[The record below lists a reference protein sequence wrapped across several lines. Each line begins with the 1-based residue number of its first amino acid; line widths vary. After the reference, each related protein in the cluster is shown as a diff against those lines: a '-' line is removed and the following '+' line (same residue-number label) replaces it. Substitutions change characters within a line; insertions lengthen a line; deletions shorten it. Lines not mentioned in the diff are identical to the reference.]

1 MRTCCFLSSTCPC
14 RALYRNRGSMYRPT
28 SPGRCLSNSSSCP
41 TREPDERPPEATT
54 LRSNR
59 VSRAK
64 DLHDAPLP
72 ESHLPY
78 TDGLVQSPAQPRSE
92 VGQQGE
98 RGERRMAHARTE
110 VDQNRRED
118 AENEVVSTDFASS
131 LKLRK
136 TWPPQQ
142 PKSALYGRPGA
153 PGVLPLKNLQSHALE
168 QGGLQLSTYNWEFA
182 PYLAYLKRHIGDHI
196 HPPAAFTQ
204 LGLIQGQTRL
214 KFRIMPD
221 GSLADLKV
229 IDFDGSPYLRDTST
243 RAVELSADFRPLPA
257 HFPEDYLEN
266 FRPVPLSDTGIAITR
281 EPLHGMGAVCAGGA
295 DDVSP
300 FLYVQSLRWPLRSS
314 GRSVCDA
321 TGSFEGRSSA

>member
-1 MRTCCFLSSTCPC
+1 MMARIGGFLANRYTLAYGAALVAHLLFFVFYVPLSSLVPQPWIDVS
-14 RALYRNRGSMYRPT
+14 AHESRPM
-28 SPGRCLSNSSSCP
+28 SFEFVELPHP
-41 TREPDERPPEATT
+41 EPDERPPEATT

-257 HFPEDYLEN
+257 HFPEDYLE
-266 FRPVPLSDTGIAITR
+266 I
-281 EPLHGMGAVCAGGA
+281 
-295 DDVSP
+295 
-300 FLYVQSLRWPLRSS
+300 
-314 GRSVCDA
+314 
-321 TGSFEGRSSA
+321 SALFHYLILESQ

>member
-1 MRTCCFLSSTCPC
+1 MWYFLYGAFSALVAHLLFFVFYVPLSSLVPQP
-14 RALYRNRGSMYRPT
+14 RIDVSAHESGPISFEFVDLPQ
-28 SPGRCLSNSSSCP
+28 PVP
-41 TREPDERPPEATT
+41 EEPPPEATT

-78 TDGLVQSPAQPRSE
+78 TDGLVQSPVQPRSD

-110 VDQNRRED
+110 VDQNSRED

-131 LKLRK
+131 LKQRK
-136 TWPPQQ
+136 TSPPQQ
-142 PKSALYGRPGA
+142 PKSALFGLRGA

-168 QGGLQLSTYNWEFA
+168 QGGLQLSTYDWEFA

-204 LGLIQGQTRL
+204 LGLIQGRTRL
-214 KFRIMPD
+214 KFRILPD
-221 GSLADLKV
+221 GTLADLEI

-243 RAVELSADFRPLPA
+243 RAVKLSADFKPLPA
-257 HFPEDYLEN
+257 HFPEDYLE
-266 FRPVPLSDTGIAITR
+266 ITAFFHYLLLESR
-281 EPLHGMGAVCAGGA
+281 
-295 DDVSP
+295 
-300 FLYVQSLRWPLRSS
+300 
-314 GRSVCDA
+314 
-321 TGSFEGRSSA
+321 